1 MQNNFELVLAGM
13 KGEKE
18 TLKVGVLS
26 KEKPAGSFAEE
37 WNKALS
43 AAEGFTTADITLG
56 FADVISVKGKLQ
68 LSAAKGAGQIS
79 AHLFKKLLIEEIL
92 DVVDQEK
99 STKMMIISEKVEN
112 ALQKEAEK
120 CVPKL
125 ESPELEFRMAPVLQS
140 GGQFDLKWT
149 AQTEE
154 KNVLHL
160 PVKGVP
166 AIHVATITACCA
178 TTSRPLMFNAKKD
191 QRQAYNHLFEVFDEA
206 VK

>member
-1 MQNNFELVLAGM
+1 
-13 KGEKE
+13 
-18 TLKVGVLS
+18 
-26 KEKPAGSFAEE
+26 
-37 WNKALS
+37 
-43 AAEGFTTADITLG
+43 
-56 FADVISVKGKLQ
+56 
-68 LSAAKGAGQIS
+68 
-79 AHLFKKLLIEEIL
+79 
-92 DVVDQEK
+92 
-99 STKMMIISEKVEN
+99 MMMISEKVEK

-125 ESPELEFRMAPVLQS
+125 ESPEFEFIRMAPVLQS
-140 GGQFDLKWT
+140 GGNFDLKWT